1 MSYIENRAEI
11 KFNSYVGEDIL
22 RPSSREYTFLPA
34 DSSSNVKIISDLYVI
49 DGSVTDSTLTYSAQS
64 TGIFTIF
71 VDPDGTGDL
80 TLKINGDSNGNT
92 LAPRRIVS
100 GAITGLTVTN
110 GSSSTRQIVSYTFI
124 PNGTVNATDSN
135 VTAITNNNQ
144 VKVSSNDSTEN
155 YLFNKLVAGD
165 NITLTETN
173 DGGDEDV
180 IISSPITITA
190 IDQTDDGYTTTVN
203 DDIVIATITSDI
215 TVNVLAGASM
225 TKPVTIK
232 NAQAST
238 GVLTV
243 DGNGSETI
251 DGSASIT
258 IYKGQS
264 RKLAYSGGNLHIV

>member
-11 KFNSYVGEDIL
+11 KFRSYVGEDKL
-22 RPSSREYTFLPA
+22 SPASREYTFVPA
-34 DSSSNVKIISDLYVI
+34 DASSNVKVISDLYVI

-64 TGIFTIF
+64 TGILTIF
-71 VDPDGTGDL
+71 IDPDATGDL
-80 TLKINGDSNGNT
+80 TLKINGDTNGNT

-110 GSSSTRQIVSYTFI
+110 GSSSTRQIISYTFI
-124 PNGTVNATDSN
+124 PNGTVNEDSSS
-135 VTAITNNNQ
+135 ITFINNNQ

-155 YLFNKLVAGD
+155 YLLSKLTAGD

-173 DGGDEDV
+173 DGGNETV
-180 IISSPITITA
+180 TIARPYTITA

-203 DDIVIATITSDI
+203 DDVVIATISSNI
-215 TVNVLAGASM
+215 TVNVLAAANM

-232 NAQAST
+232 NAEAST

-258 IYKGQS
+258 VYKGQA
-264 RKLAYSGGNLHIV
+264 RTLAPSGGNLHIL

>member
-11 KFNSYVGEDIL
+11 KFNSYVGEDKL

-34 DSSSNVKIISDLYVI
+34 DASSNVKIISDLYVI

-64 TGIFTIF
+64 TGILTIF

-80 TLKINGDSNGNT
+80 TLKINGDTNGNT

-124 PNGTVNATDSN
+124 PNGTINATDSN
-135 VTAITNNNQ
+135 VTVVSDK
-144 VKVSSNDSTEN
+144 VKVTSNDTTADF
-155 YLFNKLVAGD
+155 LLNKLTAGS
-165 NITLTETN
+165 NITLTEAN
-173 DGGDEDV
+173 DGGDET
-180 IISSPITITA
+180 ITIARPYTITA

-203 DDIVIATITSDI
+203 DDVVVATISSNI
-215 TVNVLAGASM
+215 TVNVLAAASM

-232 NAQAST
+232 NAEAST

-258 IYKGQS
+258 VYKGQS
-264 RKLAYSGGNLHIV
+264 RTLVPSGGNLHIV